1 MTNSAIMGRR
11 CHRHLCGT
19 LLARS
24 PSFSVAAVCLFVL
37 NWPPVCPF
45 CHPRNCFLHW
55 KVFSRTQRETWTHHK
70 LINTED
76 TGNLLVWCCFNLL
89 WRRPQML
96 LWSPWS
102 GTVYIPTPII
112 LFFFFNYILIYKWL
126 QVFAHPALNVSH
138 THCLLSLK
146 AVLSLSCI
154 SSLILLERV
163 MLPLTL
169 LKLNIVPSTS
179 QENISVISSVQFSQ
193 NQNNKLYENQFVDL

>member
-102 GTVYIPTPII
+102 GTVYILTPII
-112 LFFFFNYILIYKWL
+112 LFFFLITYWFTSDYKYLPILPWTC
-126 QVFAHPALNVSH
+126 H
-138 THCLLSLK
+138 THTACWVWRLCW
-146 AVLSLSCI
+146 VC
-154 SSLILLERV
+154 RV
-163 MLPLTL
+163 
-169 LKLNIVPSTS
+169 
-179 QENISVISSVQFSQ
+179 FHH
-193 NQNNKLYENQFVDL
+193 